1 MRRPARR
8 AALSRGFRAFSPAA
22 PLLALAA
29 LAALAAAI
37 APAPAVA
44 QVSEELPPKLQERA
58 RAIYKGVM
66 CPQCA
71 GQTLDQ
77 SSAPIADAMRS
88 VVRAQLLAGATDD
101 AIIASLVE
109 SYGEGVLAAPP
120 ARGFS
125 LLVWLVPP
133 FALLLG
139 GAAVALA
146 LRNMRTG
153 GAGARPAPSGAPDSD
168 GGLPF
173 DLVDRELGAGA
184 PGAPAEKDEA
194 PWRT

>member
-1 MRRPARR
+1 MRRAARR
-8 AALSRGFRAFSPAA
+8 AALSRGFRRALSPAA

-29 LAALAAAI
+29 VAAALSAAA
-37 APAPAVA
+37 ALA
-44 QVSEELPPKLQERA
+44 QVSEELPPELQERA
-58 RAIYKGVM
+58 RAIYAGVM

-101 AIIASLVE
+101 AIVASLVE

-125 LLVWLVPP
+125 LIVWLVPP

-139 GAAVALA
+139 GAALVVA
-146 LRNMRTG
+146 LRNMR
-153 GAGARPAPSGAPDSD
+153 ARPTEAPPYPSLTPDAD
-168 GGLPF
+168 QELPF
-173 DLVDRELGAGA
+173 DLVDRELDAGA
-184 PGAPAEKDEA
+184 PGAPRGKD
-194 PWRT
+194 

>member
-1 MRRPARR
+1 MRRAARR
-8 AALSRGFRAFSPAA
+8 AALSRGFRVCSPAA

-29 LAALAAAI
+29 LAAALAPAAAL
-37 APAPAVA
+37 A
-44 QVSEELPPKLQERA
+44 QVSEELPPELQERA
-58 RAIYKGVM
+58 RAIYEGVM

-77 SSAPIADAMRS
+77 SSAPIADAMRN

-139 GAAVALA
+139 AAALALA

-153 GAGARPAPSGAPDSD
+153 GASARPAPSAAPDPD
-168 GGLPF
+168 RGLPF

-184 PGAPAEKDEA
+184 PGAPDEKG
-194 PWRT
+194 

>member
-1 MRRPARR
+1 MRRAARR
-8 AALSRGFRAFSPAA
+8 AALSRGFPRALSPAA

-29 LAALAAAI
+29 IAAALS
-37 APAPAVA
+37 PAPAVA
-44 QVSEELPPKLQERA
+44 QVSEELPPELQERA
-58 RAIYKGVM
+58 RAIYAGVM

-88 VVRAQLLAGATDD
+88 VVRTQLLAGATDD

-109 SYGEGVLAAPP
+109 SYGESVLAAPP

-125 LLVWLVPP
+125 LIVWLVPP

-139 GAAVALA
+139 GAALALA
-146 LRNMRTG
+146 LRNMR
-153 GAGARPAPSGAPDSD
+153 ARPADAPPYPSGPPDAD
-168 GGLPF
+168 QELPF

-184 PGAPAEKDEA
+184 PGAPRGKD
-194 PWRT
+194 

>member
-1 MRRPARR
+1 MRRAARR
-8 AALSRGFRAFSPAA
+8 AALSRGFRRALSPAA

-29 LAALAAAI
+29 VAAALSPAA
-37 APAPAVA
+37 AVA
-44 QVSEELPPKLQERA
+44 QVSEELPPELQERA
-58 RAIYKGVM
+58 RAIYAGVM

-88 VVRAQLLAGATDD
+88 VVRTQLLAGATDD
-101 AIIASLVE
+101 AIVASLVE

-125 LLVWLVPP
+125 LIVWLVPP

-139 GAAVALA
+139 GAALVVA
-146 LRNMRTG
+146 LRNMRT
-153 GAGARPAPSGAPDSD
+153 RPADAPPYPSGAPDAD
-168 GGLPF
+168 QELPF

-184 PGAPAEKDEA
+184 PGAPRGKD
-194 PWRT
+194 

>member
-1 MRRPARR
+1 MRRAARR
-8 AALSRGFRAFSPAA
+8 AALSRGFRRALSPAA

-29 LAALAAAI
+29 FAAI
-37 APAPAVA
+37 APAAAVA
-44 QVSEELPPKLQERA
+44 QVSEELPPELQERA
-58 RAIYKGVM
+58 RAIYAGVM

-125 LLVWLVPP
+125 LIVWLVPP

-139 GAAVALA
+139 GAALALA
-146 LRNMRTG
+146 LRNMR
-153 GAGARPAPSGAPDSD
+153 ARPAEAPPYPSGAPDAD
-168 GGLPF
+168 QELPF

-184 PGAPAEKDEA
+184 PGAPRGKD
-194 PWRT
+194 

>member
-1 MRRPARR
+1 MRRAARR
-8 AALSRGFRAFSPAA
+8 AALSRGFRRALSPAA

-29 LAALAAAI
+29 VALSPAAPLL
-37 APAPAVA
+37 A
-44 QVSEELPPKLQERA
+44 QVSEELPPELQERA
-58 RAIYKGVM
+58 RAIYEGVM

-88 VVRAQLLAGATDD
+88 VVRTQLLAGATDD
-101 AIIASLVE
+101 AIVASLVE

-125 LLVWLVPP
+125 LIVWLVPP

-139 GAAVALA
+139 GAALALA
-146 LRNMRTG
+146 LRNMRT
-153 GAGARPAPSGAPDSD
+153 RPAETPPYPSGAPDAD
-168 GGLPF
+168 QELPF

-184 PGAPAEKDEA
+184 PGAPRGKD
-194 PWRT
+194 

>member
-1 MRRPARR
+1 VRRAARR
-8 AALSRGFRAFSPAA
+8 AALSRGFRRALSPAA

-29 LAALAAAI
+29 VAAALSPAA
-37 APAPAVA
+37 AVA
-44 QVSEELPPKLQERA
+44 QVSEELPPELQERA
-58 RAIYKGVM
+58 RAIYEGVM

-88 VVRAQLLAGATDD
+88 VVRTQLLAGETND

-125 LLVWLVPP
+125 LIVWLVPP
-133 FALLLG
+133 LALLLG
-139 GAAVALA
+139 GAALALA
-146 LRNMRTG
+146 LRNMR
-153 GAGARPAPSGAPDSD
+153 ARPADAPPYPSGPPDAD
-168 GGLPF
+168 QELPF

-184 PGAPAEKDEA
+184 PGAPRGKD
-194 PWRT
+194 